1 MFIVAEEE
9 FMLIFYVCISWTIGW
24 HHVAPCVVG
33 SRGNDADAL
42 HRSIRMSRRRRF
54 VSYPQGSGR
63 YPHSVFSEH
72 HSWL

>member
-1 MFIVAEEE
+1 
-9 FMLIFYVCISWTIGW
+9 MLIFDVCISWTIGR

-54 VSYPQGSGR
+54 VSHLNGSGR
-63 YPHSVFSEH
+63 YQNSVFSEH
-72 HSWL
+72 HS